1 MQQDRPFLLIRLSPF
16 VIFYASFDEFILQTN
31 KLCVKETLFLSLPT
45 CKNAIV
51 SLIHGK
57 YENNVVH
64 RSYLPWTGL
73 LMKSTSFLVVTVSIA
88 NVKFNSKQTS
98 SIGIIA
104 KDLLVAT
111 PLLAMRV
118 PVAQWFIEHP
128 NKNSYGRS

>member
-1 MQQDRPFLLIRLSPF
+1 MLLL
-16 VIFYASFDEFILQTN
+16 TN
-31 KLCVKETLFLSLPT
+31 LYFKLTNCLLKKHCSRSLPT

-64 RSYLPWTGL
+64 RSWLLAMVYVTGL

-104 KDLLVAT
+104 KDLLVYLQKHGKET
-111 PLLAMRV
+111 
-118 PVAQWFIEHP
+118 
-128 NKNSYGRS
+128 